1 MDIFWVVSPI
11 NHLLSFTSSVNLTL
25 GDSLG
30 GTSCEFQNAS
40 RVSCASVSILGRRFG
55 LSRLCLGGVLLWF
68 LPHKCTFAFKFKCIL
83 LNISCYLAIFIIF
96 IFYTFKMLTNPN
108 STFLYLI
115 CCNPLESNSVWSFLL
130 LLKWFVPELFAD
142 SCELPLWL
150 MASVGNQ
157 SV

>member
-11 NHLLSFTSSVNLTL
+11 KHPLSFTSSVNLTL

-40 RVSCASVSILGRRFG
+40 RVSCASVSVLGRRFG

-68 LPHKCTFAFKFKCIL
+68 VHLWGKNHMFKCIL

-96 IFYTFKMLTNPN
+96 IFYTFKMLTNSN
-108 STFLYLI
+108 STFSIWFAAILWSL
-115 CCNPLESNSVWSFLL
+115 NSVWSFLL

-150 MASVGNQ
+150 MDSVGNQ